1 MAKISLQITTF
12 LLVLSIPKPNFSAT
26 TRLRFLASCEPYD
39 TLKSDKTLKCDAPDV
54 CCKAGGVYDLY
65 NCSPPLMTST
75 PAIMTENNFTD
86 PADTGDP
93 PSCIENGDMVH
104 IDYPGTGATEKV
116 VALSTGWYS
125 NKKLCKRQIKI
136 TALKTGKSTTAMVID
151 ECASDAGCDQKHA
164 NQQPCRN
171 NIVDAS
177 PSVWK
182 ALALDPDIGEAK
194 ITWSLL

>member
-12 LLVLSIPKPNFSAT
+12 LLVLSILEPNFSGAT
-26 TRLRFLASCEPYD
+26 PHRFLASCEPYD

-75 PAIMTENNFTD
+75 PAIMTENNFAD
-86 PADTGDP
+86 PADTGGP
-93 PSCIENGDMVH
+93 ANCTNS
-104 IDYPGTGATEKV
+104 YPGVNEKV
-116 VALSTGWYS
+116 VALSTGWF
-125 NKKLCKRQIKI
+125 NNQKLCKRQIKI

-151 ECASDAGCDQKHA
+151 ECASDAGCDKEHS

-177 PSVWK
+177 PSVWE
-182 ALALDPDIGEAK
+182 ALALDPDTGEEN